1 MIWFDTLEQNHL
13 NLQLTSI
20 SIRELFYLAQSPCS
34 LYLFTEEK
42 VFKEAIRK
50 DDLINRESLSL
61 LIKNGRGQV
70 FISYTDYERLKE
82 SQQDNLRKTIRSL
95 SMEKSPKAIRKLINL
110 LSINL
115 NYLYENPNSD
125 ELLTLQYQ
133 SILNLFNFLQ
143 ENTNYLK
150 LIYEE
155 IVNQAHHYII
165 NQPLISS
172 LFLFGFLKNNQF
184 YSKKEM
190 ETLFIASYF
199 KDLGMASIPSEKFDG
214 PIKTKKDQL
223 LFSNHPNSSVK
234 YLIGRIPLGTNYLN
248 IIKFH
253 HFHHSLVSDNKLE
266 KNNENVIIGFET
278 NIISIMDIISAM
290 ISKRPFRS
298 QLTLFESLI
307 VAKKIMIRDF
317 PKEFSYLVN
326 FFKDF
331 FRPQLKF

>member
-1 MIWFDTLEQNHL
+1 
-13 NLQLTSI
+13 
-20 SIRELFYLAQSPCS
+20 
-34 LYLFTEEK
+34 
-42 VFKEAIRK
+42 
-50 DDLINRESLSL
+50 
-61 LIKNGRGQV
+61 
-70 FISYTDYERLKE
+70 
-82 SQQDNLRKTIRSL
+82 
-95 SMEKSPKAIRKLINL
+95 MEKSPKAIRKLINL

-172 LFLFGFLKNNQF
+172 LFLFGFLKSNQF

-223 LFSNHPNSSVK
+223 LFSNHSNCSVK

-317 PKEFSYLVN
+317 PKEFSYLVI

>member
-1 MIWFDTLEQNHL
+1 
-13 NLQLTSI
+13 
-20 SIRELFYLAQSPCS
+20 
-34 LYLFTEEK
+34 
-42 VFKEAIRK
+42 
-50 DDLINRESLSL
+50 
-61 LIKNGRGQV
+61 
-70 FISYTDYERLKE
+70 
-82 SQQDNLRKTIRSL
+82 
-95 SMEKSPKAIRKLINL
+95 MEKSPKAVRKLINL

-115 NYLYENPNSD
+115 NYLYERPNSD
-125 ELLTLQYQ
+125 ELLILQYQ

-143 ENTNYLK
+143 DNPNYLK
-150 LIYEE
+150 VIYEE
-155 IVNQAHHYII
+155 ILNQGHHYII

-172 LFLFGFLKNNQF
+172 IFLFGFLKSNQF

-190 ETLFIASYF
+190 ETLFVTSYF
-199 KDLGMASIPSEKFDG
+199 KDLGMASIPSEKYNG
-214 PIKTKKDQL
+214 PIKTKKDQF

-234 YLIGRIPLGTNYLN
+234 YLIGRIPLGSNYLN

-253 HFHHSLVSDNKLE
+253 HFHHSLISNKNYY
-266 KNNENVIIGFET
+266 KNNENIIIGFET

-331 FRPQLKF
+331 FRPQLKI